1 MAKKPIPG
9 MQQKALSSLA
19 SQFPGSPGR
28 DAAGAPEGASS
39 AEAPA
44 PNESADKTSPGP
56 AATPTPAPAPAPV
69 LKPATK
75 ADAKSSTGSRPAT
88 KSAAGSKPVSKSAE
102 NPVAAGKTTAPEAT
116 KSPSPTG
123 ATNPS
128 SASSSSA
135 NAGAPKPNSADRRG
149 TGTGLLW
156 LAVVFCLAAALVS
169 LSAPSLRPV
178 VRDLFTTYVP
188 TVPARYV
195 DFLVGQSRT
204 SVEINTAALDERIIA
219 LQSAVDA
226 VAGGAAPDSAE
237 MRTFL
242 TGAIAAGSA
251 RTLTDRL
258 VQLETELAAIRQQA
272 GSDATSTVEAREGL
286 ATQIAALDT
295 RLASNEQGLAAAAP
309 VQSELQARLSTLEG
323 TAGSAQVRAD
333 GLEAKLVA
341 QSEAVEA
348 AKTAAGGLSRAQ
360 LDRVRPLLLVMH
372 LRNATA
378 SGQSYTTTLESVA
391 TTLAAVATT
400 TGVERA
406 KPAIAALRRLEADTI
421 PSRGEVVRNFDE
433 ISQSIALGQG
443 ASRLENM
450 AASITDWLATT
461 FDRPT
466 SGAPGGDQTMG
477 TLQAMHTALRSGRL
491 EEALELAP
499 SLEVPRLRFQIAA
512 WTAQGRA
519 RLAVDGAVT
528 TLEGVAL
535 EHMNSGG

>member
-1 MAKKPIPG
+1 
-9 MQQKALSSLA
+9 
-19 SQFPGSPGR
+19 
-28 DAAGAPEGASS
+28 
-39 AEAPA
+39 
-44 PNESADKTSPGP
+44 
-56 AATPTPAPAPAPV
+56 
-69 LKPATK
+69 
-75 ADAKSSTGSRPAT
+75 
-88 KSAAGSKPVSKSAE
+88 
-102 NPVAAGKTTAPEAT
+102 
-116 KSPSPTG
+116 
-123 ATNPS
+123 
-128 SASSSSA
+128 
-135 NAGAPKPNSADRRG
+135 
-149 TGTGLLW
+149 LLW

-188 TVPARYV
+188 MVPARYV

-204 SVEINTAALDERIIA
+204 SVDINTAALDERIIA

-226 VAGGAAPDSAE
+226 VADGAAPDSAE

-295 RLASNEQGLAAAAP
+295 RLASNEHGLAAVAP

-348 AKTAAGGLSRAQ
+348 VKTAAVGLSRAQ

-378 SGQSYTTTLESVA
+378 SGQSYTTALESVA